1 MNLIADGDYWGR
13 EAYGGLVQTDMVA
26 NTSSNTL
33 NLDGM
38 HLGGAVGGY
47 AVGDRGFADNNVVSV
62 KNLSEFQYIMAG
74 AVTAQSEARAN
85 GNRLEIVDSTVAD
98 SVDTSIDDNV
108 SLDAFGVL
116 VVSDGKA
123 EASDNQVSVD
133 GLTLQSSVFRLY
145 GANVVGMQ
153 TVTNNN
159 SVSVHNLNSGSA
171 VAGVVSSYI
180 LTAGDAEVHHNSTTI
195 SQFNGPIAA
204 NGVYL
209 DEAQQFENPITVNL
223 SETSV
228 TVDGQNKEVSGTQEF
243 KGNSVYLGDATL
255 NLSGTRVQIKDFINQ
270 DRDDTVYMYTGDE
283 ISINSGSVNLSD
295 SSLVVSNVRNGEH
308 TGRIYTADISLGE
321 QAALNIDSVK
331 TSIVGSDLQNV
342 ELIGVY
348 VTSSEDQIK
357 TKPVH
362 INNSVVEIS
371 NSIIDHALAV
381 YLDDDVQVGYS
392 GNHTVKLTNAIVL
405 NGVFG
410 SAQETHGS
418 GNPPVFLP
426 EGNTLELSGVN
437 RVRTI
442 QGFDT
447 WRFVIDDNMV
457 ENQPI
462 LTLAIAQARSQSPVN
477 WNEHDNLTIEIVKPT
492 DFDLKD
498 ENITLIFGG
507 GNSTHYFN
515 DTQIVVKSTF
525 VDSVYSPDDFYVN
538 SDHALTT
545 GDENIFKNGVNVA
558 TANSATLADSH
569 LGSIAFVNQGA
580 EFVADVGMKA
590 LADAAKLG
598 EVSAFAAMHG
608 GSSRYDSSSTIDVD
622 GYSLVVGAGLKLNPN
637 WLLGAFVEAGWG
649 ESDSHVRQ
657 TKGESDHDYY
667 GVGLAT
673 RYQFASGLYVDGA
686 LRLGQSSTEFK
697 GQFATDYAKYDS
709 DVFFSTAH
717 LGAGYLFNL
726 TDTVSM
732 DVYGRYLISYWD
744 SDSVNLHNA
753 YSDDFDIEST
763 TAQAVRVGTRVN
775 GSFCPYA
782 DWTAG
787 LAYERVFE
795 ADAETAV
802 NRVDLDSPSLDGDT
816 AIMEL
821 GVSMKPSVTS
831 PWTLQ
836 LGAKGYVGDRE
847 GVSGNLTFR
856 YVF

>member
-1 MNLIADGDYWGR
+1 
-13 EAYGGLVQTDMVA
+13 
-26 NTSSNTL
+26 
-33 NLDGM
+33 M
-38 HLGGAVGGY
+38 HLGGAVAGY

-108 SLDAFGVL
+108 SLDAFGGL

-153 TVTNNN
+153 TVANNN

-180 LTAGDAEVHHNSTTI
+180 LTAGDVEVHHNSTTI
-195 SQFNGPIAA
+195 SQFNGPIVA

-209 DEAQQFENPITVNL
+209 DEVQQFENPITVNL

-243 KGNSVYLGDATL
+243 RGNSVYLGDATL

-283 ISINSGSVNLSD
+283 IFIDSGSVNLSD

-308 TGRIYTADISLGE
+308 FGSIYTADISLGE
-321 QAALNIDSVK
+321 QAALKIDSVK
-331 TSIVGSDLQNV
+331 TSIVDSDLRNV

-348 VTSSEDQIK
+348 VTSSKDQIK

-362 INNSVVEIS
+362 INNSVVEIP

-392 GNHTVKLTNAIVL
+392 GNHTVKLTNTIVL

-426 EGNTLELSGVN
+426 EGNTFELSGVN
-437 RVRTI
+437 RVHTV

-457 ENQPI
+457 ENQPL
-462 LTLAIAQARSQSPVN
+462 LTLGTLDVAKQSSVN
-477 WNEHDNLTIEIVKPT
+477 GNEHDNLTIEIVKPT
-492 DFDLKD
+492 EFDLKD
-498 ENITLIFGG
+498 ANVTLIAGG
-507 GNSTHYFN
+507 GYSTQYFN
-515 DTQIVVKSTF
+515 DTKIVVKSTF
-525 VDSVYSPDDFYVN
+525 VDSVYSPDDFIVTSN
-538 SDHALTT
+538 HALTT
-545 GDENIFKNGVNVA
+545 GDEAIFKNEVKVA
-558 TANSATLADSH
+558 TGNSATLADSL
-569 LGSIAFVNQGA
+569 LGSIAFLNQGA
-580 EFVADVGMKA
+580 EFVADDGMKA

-622 GYSLVVGAGLKLNPN
+622 GYSLVAGAVLKLNPN
-637 WLLGAFVEAGWG
+637 WLVGAFVEAGWG
-649 ESDSHVRQ
+649 ESDSHVHQ

-673 RYQFASGLYVDGA
+673 RYQFTSGLYLDGA
-686 LRLGQSSTEFK
+686 LRIGQSSTEFT
-697 GQFATDYAKYDS
+697 GHFATDHAKYDS
-709 DVFFSTAH
+709 DVLYTSAH
-717 LGAGYLFNL
+717 VGAGYQFNL

-732 DVYGRYLISYWD
+732 DVYGRYLISYLD

-753 YSDDFDIEST
+753 YSDDYDIEST
-763 TAQAVRVGTRVN
+763 TAQAIRVGTRVN

-787 LAYERVFE
+787 LAYERVIE
-795 ADAETAV
+795 ADAQSAV
-802 NRVDLDSPSLDGDT
+802 NHVDLDTSTLDGDT

-831 PWTLQ
+831 PWALQ

-847 GVSGNLTFR
+847 GVSGNLTVR
-856 YVF
+856 YAF

>member
-1 MNLIADGDYWGR
+1 MVD
-13 EAYGGLVQTDMVA
+13 TDTVA

-38 HLGGAVGGY
+38 RLGGAVGGS

-74 AVTAQSEARAN
+74 AVIAQSEAQAN

-98 SVDTSIDDNV
+98 SIDESIENNV
-108 SLDAFGVL
+108 SLDAFAGL
-116 VVSDGKA
+116 VVSEGKA
-123 EASDNQVSVD
+123 EASDNQVTVD
-133 GLTLQSSVFRLY
+133 GLTLQSSVFSLY
-145 GANVVGMQ
+145 GTYVAGMQ
-153 TVTNNN
+153 TVSNNN
-159 SVSVHNLNSGSA
+159 SVSVHDLNAGSA
-171 VAGVVSSYI
+171 VVGVVSSYI
-180 LTAGDAEVHHNSTTI
+180 LTAGDAESHHNSTTI
-195 SQFNGPIAA
+195 SQFNGPINA
-204 NGVYL
+204 NGVL
-209 DEAQQFENPITVNL
+209 LLETEQTEDPITVNL
-223 SETSV
+223 SETSL
-228 TVDGQNKEVSGTQEF
+228 TVDGQNKEVSGSQEF
-243 KGNSVYLGDATL
+243 MGNSVYLGDATL

-270 DRDDTVYMYTGDE
+270 GSDDNEYLYVGDE
-283 ISINSGSVNLSD
+283 VDIDSGSLNLSD

-308 TGRIYTADISLGE
+308 YGSIYTADISLGE
-321 QAALNIDSVK
+321 QAALGIDSVK
-331 TSIVGSDLQNV
+331 TSIVDSDLRNV

-348 VTSSEDQIK
+348 VTSSKDQIK

-362 INNSVVEIS
+362 INNTVVEIS
-371 NSIIDHALAV
+371 NSLIDHVLAV
-381 YLDDDVQVGYS
+381 YLDDDVQVCYS
-392 GNHTVKLTNAIVL
+392 GNHTVKLTNTIAL
-405 NGVFG
+405 NGVFR

-462 LTLAIAQARSQSPVN
+462 LTLGTLGVPKQSSVN

-498 ENITLIFGG
+498 ENINLIAGG
-507 GNSTHYFN
+507 GDSTQYFS
-515 DTQIVVKSTF
+515 DTKIVVKSTF
-525 VDSVYSPDDFYVN
+525 VDSVYSPDDFIVSSN
-538 SDHALTT
+538 HGLTT
-545 GDENIFKNGVNVA
+545 GDETIFKNEVKVA
-558 TANSATLADSH
+558 TGNSATLADSV

-590 LADAAKLG
+590 MTDAAKLG

-608 GSSRYDSSSTIDVD
+608 GSSRYDLSSTIDVD
-622 GYSLVVGAGLKLNPN
+622 GYSLVAGAGLKLNPN
-637 WLLGAFVEAGWG
+637 WLVGAFVEAGWG

-697 GQFATDYAKYDS
+697 GQFATDYPKYDS

-732 DVYGRYLISYWD
+732 DVYGRYLISYLD

-782 DWTAG
+782 NWTAG

-802 NRVDLDSPSLDGDT
+802 NRVDLETPTLDGDT

-831 PWTLQ
+831 PWALQ

>member
-1 MNLIADGDYWGR
+1 M
-13 EAYGGLVQTDMVA
+13 
-26 NTSSNTL
+26 
-33 NLDGM
+33 
-38 HLGGAVGGY
+38 
-47 AVGDRGFADNNVVSV
+47 
-62 KNLSEFQYIMAG
+62 
-74 AVTAQSEARAN
+74 
-85 GNRLEIVDSTVAD
+85 
-98 SVDTSIDDNV
+98 
-108 SLDAFGVL
+108 
-116 VVSDGKA
+116 
-123 EASDNQVSVD
+123 
-133 GLTLQSSVFRLY
+133 
-145 GANVVGMQ
+145 
-153 TVTNNN
+153 
-159 SVSVHNLNSGSA
+159 
-171 VAGVVSSYI
+171 
-180 LTAGDAEVHHNSTTI
+180 
-195 SQFNGPIAA
+195 
-204 NGVYL
+204 
-209 DEAQQFENPITVNL
+209 
-223 SETSV
+223 
-228 TVDGQNKEVSGTQEF
+228 
-243 KGNSVYLGDATL
+243 
-255 NLSGTRVQIKDFINQ
+255 
-270 DRDDTVYMYTGDE
+270 
-283 ISINSGSVNLSD
+283 
-295 SSLVVSNVRNGEH
+295 
-308 TGRIYTADISLGE
+308 
-321 QAALNIDSVK
+321 
-331 TSIVGSDLQNV
+331 
-342 ELIGVY
+342 
-348 VTSSEDQIK
+348 
-357 TKPVH
+357 
-362 INNSVVEIS
+362 
-371 NSIIDHALAV
+371 
-381 YLDDDVQVGYS
+381 
-392 GNHTVKLTNAIVL
+392 
-405 NGVFG
+405 
-410 SAQETHGS
+410 
-418 GNPPVFLP
+418 P

-462 LTLAIAQARSQSPVN
+462 LTLGTLGVPKQSSVN

-498 ENITLIFGG
+498 ENINLIAGG
-507 GNSTHYFN
+507 GDSTQYFS
-515 DTQIVVKSTF
+515 DTKIVVKSTF
-525 VDSVYSPDDFYVN
+525 VDSVYSPDDFIVSSN
-538 SDHALTT
+538 HGLTT
-545 GDENIFKNGVNVA
+545 GDETIFKNEVKVA
-558 TANSATLADSH
+558 TGNSATLADSV

-590 LADAAKLG
+590 MTDAAKLG

-608 GSSRYDSSSTIDVD
+608 GSSRYDLSSTIDVD
-622 GYSLVVGAGLKLNPN
+622 GYSLVAGAGLKLNPN
-637 WLLGAFVEAGWG
+637 WLVGAFVEAGWG

-732 DVYGRYLISYWD
+732 DVYGRYLISYLD

-782 DWTAG
+782 NWTAG

-802 NRVDLDSPSLDGDT
+802 NRVDLETPTLDGDT

-831 PWTLQ
+831 PWALQ

>member
-1 MNLIADGDYWGR
+1 MVD
-13 EAYGGLVQTDMVA
+13 TDTVA

-38 HLGGAVGGY
+38 RLGGAVGGS

-74 AVTAQSEARAN
+74 AVIAQSEAQAN

-98 SVDTSIDDNV
+98 SIDESIENNV
-108 SLDAFGVL
+108 SLDAFAGL
-116 VVSDGKA
+116 VVSEGKA
-123 EASDNQVSVD
+123 EASDNQVTVD
-133 GLTLQSSVFRLY
+133 GLTLQSSVFSLY
-145 GANVVGMQ
+145 GTYVAGMQ
-153 TVTNNN
+153 TVSNNN
-159 SVSVHNLNSGSA
+159 SVSVHDLNAGSA
-171 VAGVVSSYI
+171 VVGVVSSYI
-180 LTAGDAEVHHNSTTI
+180 LTAGDAESHHNSTTI
-195 SQFNGPIAA
+195 SQFNGPINA
-204 NGVYL
+204 NGVL
-209 DEAQQFENPITVNL
+209 LLETEQTEDPITVNL
-223 SETSV
+223 SETSL
-228 TVDGQNKEVSGTQEF
+228 TVDGQNKEVSGSQEF
-243 KGNSVYLGDATL
+243 MGNSVYLGDATL

-270 DRDDTVYMYTGDE
+270 GSDDNEYLYVGDE
-283 ISINSGSVNLSD
+283 VDIDSGSLNLSD

-308 TGRIYTADISLGE
+308 YGSIYTADISLGE
-321 QAALNIDSVK
+321 QAALGIDSVK
-331 TSIVGSDLQNV
+331 TSIVDSDLRNV

-348 VTSSEDQIK
+348 VTSSKDQIK

-362 INNSVVEIS
+362 INNTVVEIS
-371 NSIIDHALAV
+371 NSLIDHVLAV
-381 YLDDDVQVGYS
+381 YLDDDVQVCYS
-392 GNHTVKLTNAIVL
+392 GNHTVKLTNTIAL

-462 LTLAIAQARSQSPVN
+462 LTLGTLGVPKQSSVN

-498 ENITLIFGG
+498 ENINLIAGG
-507 GNSTHYFN
+507 GDSTQYFS
-515 DTQIVVKSTF
+515 DTKIVVKSTF
-525 VDSVYSPDDFYVN
+525 VDSVYSPDDFIVSSN
-538 SDHALTT
+538 HGLTIGNET
-545 GDENIFKNGVNVA
+545 IFKNEVKVA
-558 TANSATLADSH
+558 TGNSATLADSV

-590 LADAAKLG
+590 MTDAAKLG
-598 EVSAFAAMHG
+598 EVSAFADMHG
-608 GSSRYDSSSTIDVD
+608 GSSRYDLSSTIDVD
-622 GYSLVVGAGLKLNPN
+622 GYSLVAGAGLKLNPN
-637 WLLGAFVEAGWG
+637 WLVGAFVEAGWG

-732 DVYGRYLISYWD
+732 DVYGRYLISYLD

-782 DWTAG
+782 NWTAG

-802 NRVDLDSPSLDGDT
+802 NRVDLETPTLDGDT

-831 PWTLQ
+831 PWALQ

>member
-1 MNLIADGDYWGR
+1 MVD
-13 EAYGGLVQTDMVA
+13 TDTVA

-38 HLGGAVGGY
+38 RLGGAVGGS
-47 AVGDRGFADNNVVSV
+47 AVDDRGFADNNVVSV

-74 AVTAQSEARAN
+74 AVIAQSEAQAN

-98 SVDTSIDDNV
+98 SIDESIENNV
-108 SLDAFGVL
+108 SLDAFAGL
-116 VVSDGKA
+116 VVSEGKA
-123 EASDNQVSVD
+123 EASDNQVTVD
-133 GLTLQSSVFRLY
+133 GLTLQSSVFSLY
-145 GANVVGMQ
+145 GTYVAGMQ
-153 TVTNNN
+153 TVSNNN
-159 SVSVHNLNSGSA
+159 SVSVHDLNAGSA
-171 VAGVVSSYI
+171 VVGVVSSYI
-180 LTAGDAEVHHNSTTI
+180 LTAGDAESHHNSTTI
-195 SQFNGPIAA
+195 SQFNGPINA
-204 NGVYL
+204 NGVL
-209 DEAQQFENPITVNL
+209 LLETEQTEDPITVNL
-223 SETSV
+223 SETSL
-228 TVDGQNKEVSGTQEF
+228 TVDGQNKEVSGSQEF
-243 KGNSVYLGDATL
+243 MGNSVYLGDATL

-270 DRDDTVYMYTGDE
+270 GSDDNEYLYVGDE
-283 ISINSGSVNLSD
+283 VDIDSGSLNLSD

-308 TGRIYTADISLGE
+308 YGSIYTADISLGE
-321 QAALNIDSVK
+321 QAALGIDSVK
-331 TSIVGSDLQNV
+331 TSIVDSDLRNV

-348 VTSSEDQIK
+348 VTSSKDQIK

-362 INNSVVEIS
+362 INNTVVEIS
-371 NSIIDHALAV
+371 NSLIDHVLAV
-381 YLDDDVQVGYS
+381 YLDDDVQVCYS
-392 GNHTVKLTNAIVL
+392 GNHTVKLTNTIAL

-462 LTLAIAQARSQSPVN
+462 LTLGTLGVPKQSSVN

-498 ENITLIFGG
+498 ENINLIAGG
-507 GNSTHYFN
+507 GDSTQYFS
-515 DTQIVVKSTF
+515 DTKIVVKSTF
-525 VDSVYSPDDFYVN
+525 VDSVYSPDDFIVSSN
-538 SDHALTT
+538 HGLTT
-545 GDENIFKNGVNVA
+545 GDETIFKNEVKVA
-558 TANSATLADSH
+558 TGNSATLADSV

-590 LADAAKLG
+590 MTDAAKLG

-608 GSSRYDSSSTIDVD
+608 GSSRYDLSSTIDVD
-622 GYSLVVGAGLKLNPN
+622 GYSLVAGAGLKLNPN
-637 WLLGAFVEAGWG
+637 WLVGAFVEAGWG

-732 DVYGRYLISYWD
+732 DVYGRYLISYLD

-782 DWTAG
+782 NWTAG

-802 NRVDLDSPSLDGDT
+802 NRVDLETPTLDGDT

-831 PWTLQ
+831 PWALQ

>member
-1 MNLIADGDYWGR
+1 MVD
-13 EAYGGLVQTDMVA
+13 TDTVA

-38 HLGGAVGGY
+38 RLGGAVGGS

-74 AVTAQSEARAN
+74 AVIAQSEAQAN

-98 SVDTSIDDNV
+98 SIDESIENNV
-108 SLDAFGVL
+108 SLDAFAGL
-116 VVSDGKA
+116 VVSEGKA
-123 EASDNQVSVD
+123 EASDNQVTVD
-133 GLTLQSSVFRLY
+133 GLTLQSSVFSLY
-145 GANVVGMQ
+145 GTYVAGMQ
-153 TVTNNN
+153 TVSNNN
-159 SVSVHNLNSGSA
+159 SVSVHDLNAGSA
-171 VAGVVSSYI
+171 VVGVVSSYI
-180 LTAGDAEVHHNSTTI
+180 LTAGDAESHHNSTTI
-195 SQFNGPIAA
+195 SQFNGPINA
-204 NGVYL
+204 NGVL
-209 DEAQQFENPITVNL
+209 LLETEQTEDPITVNL
-223 SETSV
+223 SETSL
-228 TVDGQNKEVSGTQEF
+228 TVDGQNKEVSGSQEF
-243 KGNSVYLGDATL
+243 MGNSVYLGDATL

-270 DRDDTVYMYTGDE
+270 GSDDNEYLYVGDE
-283 ISINSGSVNLSD
+283 VDIDSGSLNLSD

-308 TGRIYTADISLGE
+308 YGSIYTADISLGE
-321 QAALNIDSVK
+321 QAALGIDSVK
-331 TSIVGSDLQNV
+331 TSIVDSDLRNV

-348 VTSSEDQIK
+348 VTSSKDQIK

-362 INNSVVEIS
+362 INNTVVEIS
-371 NSIIDHALAV
+371 NSLIDHVLAV
-381 YLDDDVQVGYS
+381 YLDDDVQVCYS
-392 GNHTVKLTNAIVL
+392 GNHTVKLTNTIAL

-462 LTLAIAQARSQSPVN
+462 LTLGTLGVPKQSSVN

-498 ENITLIFGG
+498 ENINLIAGG
-507 GNSTHYFN
+507 GDSTQYFS
-515 DTQIVVKSTF
+515 DTKIVVKSTF
-525 VDSVYSPDDFYVN
+525 VDSVYSPDDFIVSSN
-538 SDHALTT
+538 HVLTT
-545 GDENIFKNGVNVA
+545 GDETIFKNEVKVA
-558 TANSATLADSH
+558 TGNSATLADSV

-590 LADAAKLG
+590 MTDAAKLG

-608 GSSRYDSSSTIDVD
+608 GSSRYDLSSTIDVD
-622 GYSLVVGAGLKLNPN
+622 GYSLVAGAGLKLNPN
-637 WLLGAFVEAGWG
+637 WLVGAFVEAGWG

-732 DVYGRYLISYWD
+732 DVYGRYLISYLD

-782 DWTAG
+782 NWTAG

-802 NRVDLDSPSLDGDT
+802 NRVDLETPTLDGDT

-821 GVSMKPSVTS
+821 GVSMKPSVRS
-831 PWTLQ
+831 PWALQ

>member
-1 MNLIADGDYWGR
+1 MVD
-13 EAYGGLVQTDMVA
+13 TDTVA

-38 HLGGAVGGY
+38 RLGGAVGGS

-74 AVTAQSEARAN
+74 AVIAQSEAQAN

-98 SVDTSIDDNV
+98 SIDESIENNV
-108 SLDAFGVL
+108 SLDAFAGL
-116 VVSDGKA
+116 VVSEGKA
-123 EASDNQVSVD
+123 EASDNQVTVD
-133 GLTLQSSVFRLY
+133 GLTLQSSVFSLY
-145 GANVVGMQ
+145 GTYVAGMQ
-153 TVTNNN
+153 TVSNNN
-159 SVSVHNLNSGSA
+159 SVSVHDLNAGSA
-171 VAGVVSSYI
+171 VVGVVSSYI
-180 LTAGDAEVHHNSTTI
+180 LTAGDAESHHNSTTI
-195 SQFNGPIAA
+195 SQFNGPINA
-204 NGVYL
+204 NGVL
-209 DEAQQFENPITVNL
+209 LLETEQTEDPITVNL
-223 SETSV
+223 SETSL
-228 TVDGQNKEVSGTQEF
+228 TVDGQNKEVSGSQEF
-243 KGNSVYLGDATL
+243 MGNSVYLGDATL

-270 DRDDTVYMYTGDE
+270 GSDDNEYLYVGDE
-283 ISINSGSVNLSD
+283 VDIDSGSLNLSD

-308 TGRIYTADISLGE
+308 YGSIYTADISLGE
-321 QAALNIDSVK
+321 QAALGIDSVK
-331 TSIVGSDLQNV
+331 TSIVDSDLRNV

-348 VTSSEDQIK
+348 VTSSKDQIK

-362 INNSVVEIS
+362 INNTVVEIS
-371 NSIIDHALAV
+371 NSLIDHVLAV
-381 YLDDDVQVGYS
+381 YLDDDVQVCYS
-392 GNHTVKLTNAIVL
+392 GNHTVKLTNTIAL

-462 LTLAIAQARSQSPVN
+462 LTLGTLGVPKQSSVN

-498 ENITLIFGG
+498 ENINLIAGG
-507 GNSTHYFN
+507 GDSTQYFS
-515 DTQIVVKSTF
+515 DTKIVVKSTF
-525 VDSVYSPDDFYVN
+525 VDSVYSPDDFIVSSN
-538 SDHALTT
+538 HGLTT
-545 GDENIFKNGVNVA
+545 GDETIFKNEVKVA
-558 TANSATLADSH
+558 TGNSATLADSV

-590 LADAAKLG
+590 MTDAAKLG

-608 GSSRYDSSSTIDVD
+608 GSSRYDLSSTIDVD
-622 GYSLVVGAGLKLNPN
+622 GYSLVAGAGLKLNPN
-637 WLLGAFVEAGWG
+637 WLVGAFVEAGWG

-732 DVYGRYLISYWD
+732 DVYGRYLISYLD

-782 DWTAG
+782 NWTAG

-802 NRVDLDSPSLDGDT
+802 NRVDLETPTLDGDT

-831 PWTLQ
+831 PWALQ

>member
-1 MNLIADGDYWGR
+1 MVD
-13 EAYGGLVQTDMVA
+13 TDTVA

-38 HLGGAVGGY
+38 RLGGAVGGS

-74 AVTAQSEARAN
+74 AVIAQSEAQAN

-98 SVDTSIDDNV
+98 SIDESIENNV
-108 SLDAFGVL
+108 SLDAFAGL
-116 VVSDGKA
+116 VVSEGKA
-123 EASDNQVSVD
+123 EASDNQVTVD
-133 GLTLQSSVFRLY
+133 GLTLQSSVFSLY
-145 GANVVGMQ
+145 GTYVAGMQ
-153 TVTNNN
+153 TVSNNN
-159 SVSVHNLNSGSA
+159 SVSVHDLNAGSA
-171 VAGVVSSYI
+171 VVGVVSSYI
-180 LTAGDAEVHHNSTTI
+180 LTAGDAESHHNSTTI
-195 SQFNGPIAA
+195 SQFNGPINA
-204 NGVYL
+204 NGVL
-209 DEAQQFENPITVNL
+209 LLETEQTEDPITVNL
-223 SETSV
+223 SETSL
-228 TVDGQNKEVSGTQEF
+228 TVDGQNKEVSGSQEF
-243 KGNSVYLGDATL
+243 MGNSVYLGDATL

-270 DRDDTVYMYTGDE
+270 GSDDNEYLYVGDE
-283 ISINSGSVNLSD
+283 VDIDSGSLNLSD

-308 TGRIYTADISLGE
+308 YGSIYTADISLGE
-321 QAALNIDSVK
+321 QAALGIDFVK
-331 TSIVGSDLQNV
+331 TSIVDSDLRNV

-348 VTSSEDQIK
+348 VTSSKDQIK

-362 INNSVVEIS
+362 INNTVVEIS
-371 NSIIDHALAV
+371 NSLIDHVLAV
-381 YLDDDVQVGYS
+381 YLDDDVQVCYS
-392 GNHTVKLTNAIVL
+392 GNHTVKLTNTIAL

-462 LTLAIAQARSQSPVN
+462 LTLGTLGVPKQSSVN

-498 ENITLIFGG
+498 ENINLIAGG
-507 GNSTHYFN
+507 GDSTQYFS
-515 DTQIVVKSTF
+515 DTKIVVKSTF
-525 VDSVYSPDDFYVN
+525 VDSVYSPDDFIVSSN
-538 SDHALTT
+538 HGLTT
-545 GDENIFKNGVNVA
+545 GDETIFKNEVKVA
-558 TANSATLADSH
+558 TGNSATLADSV

-590 LADAAKLG
+590 MTDAAKLG
-598 EVSAFAAMHG
+598 EVSAFADMHG
-608 GSSRYDSSSTIDVD
+608 GSSRYDLSSTIDVD
-622 GYSLVVGAGLKLNPN
+622 GYSLVAGAGLKLNPN
-637 WLLGAFVEAGWG
+637 WLVGAFVEAGWG

-732 DVYGRYLISYWD
+732 DVYGRYLISYLD

>member
-1 MNLIADGDYWGR
+1 MVD
-13 EAYGGLVQTDMVA
+13 TDTVA

-38 HLGGAVGGY
+38 RLGGAVGGS

-74 AVTAQSEARAN
+74 AVIAQSEAQAN

-98 SVDTSIDDNV
+98 SIDESIENNV
-108 SLDAFGVL
+108 SLDAFAGL
-116 VVSDGKA
+116 VVSEGKA
-123 EASDNQVSVD
+123 EASDNQVTVD
-133 GLTLQSSVFRLY
+133 GLTLQSSVFSLY
-145 GANVVGMQ
+145 GTYVAGMQ
-153 TVTNNN
+153 TVSNNN
-159 SVSVHNLNSGSA
+159 SVSVHDLNAGSA
-171 VAGVVSSYI
+171 VVGVVSSYI
-180 LTAGDAEVHHNSTTI
+180 LTAGDAESHHNSTTI
-195 SQFNGPIAA
+195 SQFNGPINA
-204 NGVYL
+204 NGVL
-209 DEAQQFENPITVNL
+209 LLETEQTEDPITVNL
-223 SETSV
+223 SETSL
-228 TVDGQNKEVSGTQEF
+228 TVDGQNKEVSGSQEF
-243 KGNSVYLGDATL
+243 MGNSVYLGDATL

-270 DRDDTVYMYTGDE
+270 GSDDNEYLYVGDE
-283 ISINSGSVNLSD
+283 VDIDSGSLNLSD

-308 TGRIYTADISLGE
+308 YGSIYTADISLGE
-321 QAALNIDSVK
+321 QAALGIDSVK
-331 TSIVGSDLQNV
+331 TSIVDSDLRNV

-348 VTSSEDQIK
+348 VTSSKDQIK

-362 INNSVVEIS
+362 INNTVVEIS
-371 NSIIDHALAV
+371 NSLIDHVLAV
-381 YLDDDVQVGYS
+381 YLDDDVQVCYS
-392 GNHTVKLTNAIVL
+392 GNHTVKLTNTIAL

-410 SAQETHGS
+410 SAQEIHGS

-462 LTLAIAQARSQSPVN
+462 LTLGTLGVPKQSSVN

-498 ENITLIFGG
+498 ENINLIAGG
-507 GNSTHYFN
+507 GDSTQYFS
-515 DTQIVVKSTF
+515 DTKIVVKSTF
-525 VDSVYSPDDFYVN
+525 VDSVYSPDDFIVSSN
-538 SDHALTT
+538 HGLTT
-545 GDENIFKNGVNVA
+545 GDETIFKNEVKVA
-558 TANSATLADSH
+558 TGNSATLADSV

-590 LADAAKLG
+590 MTDAAKLG

-608 GSSRYDSSSTIDVD
+608 GSSRYDLSSTIDVD
-622 GYSLVVGAGLKLNPN
+622 GYSIVAGAGLKLNPN
-637 WLLGAFVEAGWG
+637 WLVGAFVEAGWG

-732 DVYGRYLISYWD
+732 DVYGRYLISYLD

-782 DWTAG
+782 NWTAG

-802 NRVDLDSPSLDGDT
+802 NRVDLETPTPDGDT

-831 PWTLQ
+831 PWALQ

>member
-1 MNLIADGDYWGR
+1 MAWYKPIRLPI
-13 EAYGGLVQTDMVA
+13 
-26 NTSSNTL
+26 SSNTL

-38 HLGGAVGGY
+38 HLGGAVAGY

-108 SLDAFGVL
+108 SLDAFGGL

-153 TVTNNN
+153 TVANNN

-180 LTAGDAEVHHNSTTI
+180 LTAGDVEVHHNSTTI
-195 SQFNGPIAA
+195 SQFNGPIVA

-209 DEAQQFENPITVNL
+209 DEVQQFENPITVNL

-243 KGNSVYLGDATL
+243 RGNSVYLGDATL

-283 ISINSGSVNLSD
+283 IFIDSGSVNLSD

-308 TGRIYTADISLGE
+308 FGSIYTADISLGE
-321 QAALNIDSVK
+321 HAALNIDSVK
-331 TSIVGSDLQNV
+331 TSIVDSDLQYA

-357 TKPVH
+357 TKPVY

-371 NSIIDHALAV
+371 NSIIDHVLAV
-381 YLDDDVQVGYS
+381 YLVDDVQVGYS

-405 NGVFG
+405 NEVFG

-426 EGNTLELSGVN
+426 EGNTLELRGVN
-437 RVRTI
+437 RVRTV

-462 LTLAIAQARSQSPVN
+462 LTLGTLGVTKQSSVN

-492 DFDLKD
+492 EFDLKD
-498 ENITLIFGG
+498 ANVTLIAGG
-507 GNSTHYFN
+507 GNSTQYFN
-515 DTQIVVKSTF
+515 DTKIVVKSTF
-525 VDSVYSPDDFYVN
+525 LDSVYSPDDFSITSN
-538 SDHALTT
+538 HALTT
-545 GDENIFKNGVNVA
+545 GDEAIFKNEVKVA
-558 TANSATLADSH
+558 TGNSATLADSL
-569 LGSIAFVNQGA
+569 LGSIAFLNQGA
-580 EFVADVGMKA
+580 EFVADDGMKA

-622 GYSLVVGAGLKLNPN
+622 GYSLVAGAGLKLNPN
-637 WLLGAFVEAGWG
+637 WLVGAFVEAGWG
-649 ESDSHVRQ
+649 ESDSHVHQ

-673 RYQFASGLYVDGA
+673 RYQFESGLYLDAA
-686 LRLGQSSTEFK
+686 LRIGQSSTEFT
-697 GQFATDYAKYDS
+697 GHFANDHAKYDS
-709 DVFFSTAH
+709 DVLYTTAH
-717 LGAGYLFNL
+717 LGAGYQFNL

-732 DVYGRYLISYWD
+732 DVYGRYLISYLD

-753 YSDDFDIEST
+753 YSDDYDIEST
-763 TAQAVRVGTRVN
+763 TAQAIRVGTRVN

-795 ADAETAV
+795 ADAQSAV
-802 NRVDLDSPSLDGDT
+802 NRVDLDTPTLDGDT

-831 PWTLQ
+831 PWALQ

-847 GVSGNLTFR
+847 GVSGNLTVR
-856 YVF
+856 YAF